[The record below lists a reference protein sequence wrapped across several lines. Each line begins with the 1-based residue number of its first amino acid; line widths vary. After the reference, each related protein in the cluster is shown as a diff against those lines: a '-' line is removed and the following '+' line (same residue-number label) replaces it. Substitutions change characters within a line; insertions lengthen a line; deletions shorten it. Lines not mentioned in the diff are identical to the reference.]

1 MFVKEYNGDPIPFR
15 EFYEWT
21 QCRIDMPSPTC
32 GHKQEPI
39 LPLIGGLTGFLIIAD
54 LTYMGKVKGP
64 DPTEMGGLVFDL
76 GLGTKKG
83 LQVANLVSGP
93 KPTREQVVASFVHT
107 HDFLHAELTE
117 DERCSIRFDSVMLE
131 HTLCK
136 YQRLMREM
144 SRRGFLID
152 QQI

>member
-1 MFVKEYNGDPIPFR
+1 
-15 EFYEWT
+15 
-21 QCRIDMPSPTC
+21 
-32 GHKQEPI
+32 
-39 LPLIGGLTGFLIIAD
+39 
-54 LTYMGKVKGP
+54 MGKVKGP

-76 GLGTKKG
+76 GLGAKKG

-107 HDFLHAELTE
+107 YDFLHAELTE
-117 DERCSIRFDSVMLE
+117 DERRSIRFDSVMLE

-136 YQRLMREM
+136 YQRLTREM
-144 SRRGFLID
+144 SRCGFPID